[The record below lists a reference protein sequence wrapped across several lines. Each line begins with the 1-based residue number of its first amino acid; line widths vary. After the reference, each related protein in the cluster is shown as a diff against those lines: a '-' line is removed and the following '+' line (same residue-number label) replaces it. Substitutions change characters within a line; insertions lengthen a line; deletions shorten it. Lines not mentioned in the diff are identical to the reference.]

1 MTTTDGCFYAD
12 PSKRPTPCNCPG
24 CRMHG
29 HGGALMPRPLDFAA
43 FADDKSAWSERTFG
57 PGERTAGVLDHIR
70 KELIEIERD
79 PADLSEWVDVII
91 LAMDGAW
98 RSAGADG
105 KTLAAALVAKMD
117 KNKARTWPDW
127 RTAPRDKAIEHD
139 RSDEGKP

>member
-1 MTTTDGCFYAD
+1 MSAADGD
-12 PSKRPTPCNCPG
+12 PMHAQLSKLCDVIDRLV
-24 CRMHG
+24 RV
-29 HGGALMPRPLDFAA
+29 FAA

-79 PADLSEWVDVII
+79 PTDLSEWVDVII

-139 RSDEGKP
+139 RSGEDKP